1 MEVYTVMDSHAETNN
16 AVRAARERLRTLDQ
30 KLERRWTENR
40 DQQASLKARNG
51 TVSEAVEEM
60 NALHATRERLRAVNE
75 LMKKNAMSVKEMEAL
90 CKCIEVE
97 FIPRI
102 DATFQTQE
110 NAIIARI
117 NSTLDRSGRT

>member
-1 MEVYTVMDSHAETNN
+1 MEVYAVIDSHAETNN
-16 AVRAARERLRTLDQ
+16 AVRAARERLITLDR

-75 LMKKNAMSVKEMEAL
+75 LMKKNVMSVKEMEAL

-97 FIPRI
+97 FIPSI

-117 NSTLDRSGRT
+117 NRTLDRSGRT